1 MITIF
6 KNINET
12 SNPYYIS
19 VDAALD
25 RIRTGKSVV
34 LVDKIRDTEDKDER
48 NELKKGLPSVCFGG
62 KFSSRTDNSL
72 IQASGIMSIDFDGF
86 KTNDDLI
93 GKRFELEMD
102 DYTHACFTS
111 PSGNGIKVLVKIP
124 KTDAKGYKAY
134 FKAMQEYYDC
144 ENFDKA
150 CSNISRVTYESID
163 ENIFVN
169 KDSKVWTEML
179 EEKKP
184 STKKITI
191 PLNDQNKTIE
201 FLHRWWN
208 KDYGLVSGSR
218 NHNLFV
224 LAAAYNQY
232 GISMQDAIDSLSRFE
247 QPDFTA
253 LEIITTITSAYRN
266 TAEFNTK
273 KFEDK
278 EKVDIV
284 AHMVAKSVP
293 SVDIKQA
300 VPEATDEMIDEMK
313 KNIIESDFWIKSNK
327 DMKVNFTNHKY
338 RDFLVDNG
346 FVKYYPSKESSFML
360 VNVENNIITE
370 VLDDNIRD
378 FVFEYLYAMED
389 KIIYD
394 AYAEKIKLGQKDF
407 LGLLPNIRPKFLH
420 DGMGYAYIYFKN
432 CAVKV
437 TSNNVERIS
446 YEDLGGYLWG
456 RQRLDRD
463 FVEVEYEGCEYNRF
477 ISNIAGGDDERIK
490 TMESTIG
497 YLIHNFNDKSSNP
510 VVILNDETIS
520 DKPEGGTGK
529 GIFVSA
535 ISQLRNTVTIDGKKF
550 DPRDKFQYQR
560 VTPDTQL
567 LAYQDIEKNFRF
579 DLLFSQITDGM
590 TIEMKNKMQLYFPF
604 EEIPK
609 MVITTNHAVKGD
621 GNSYERRQWEIEFTQ
636 HYKNGFTPLQEF
648 GHNLFDGW
656 DTEEWHKFDN
666 YMIANLQMFLSKGL
680 VKSKFKN
687 LKVRKL
693 EAATSS
699 EFREWCLGRD
709 RLYNLDSNVDYTGQ
723 DLFNDFVS
731 NYPDY
736 APTGK
741 ARIANRTFYKWL
753 DEYAKFRYN
762 TKLFETKGFNGKIV
776 RFIEEEKQTKL
787 CI

>member
-1 MITIF
+1 
-6 KNINET
+6 
-12 SNPYYIS
+12 
-19 VDAALD
+19 
-25 RIRTGKSVV
+25 
-34 LVDKIRDTEDKDER
+34 
-48 NELKKGLPSVCFGG
+48 
-62 KFSSRTDNSL
+62 
-72 IQASGIMSIDFDGF
+72 
-86 KTNDDLI
+86 
-93 GKRFELEMD
+93 
-102 DYTHACFTS
+102 
-111 PSGNGIKVLVKIP
+111 
-124 KTDAKGYKAY
+124 
-134 FKAMQEYYDC
+134 
-144 ENFDKA
+144 
-150 CSNISRVTYESID
+150 
-163 ENIFVN
+163 
-169 KDSKVWTEML
+169 
-179 EEKKP
+179 
-184 STKKITI
+184 
-191 PLNDQNKTIE
+191 
-201 FLHRWWN
+201 
-208 KDYGLVSGSR
+208 
-218 NHNLFV
+218 
-224 LAAAYNQY
+224 
-232 GISMQDAIDSLSRFE
+232 
-247 QPDFTA
+247 
-253 LEIITTITSAYRN
+253 
-266 TAEFNTK
+266 
-273 KFEDK
+273 
-278 EKVDIV
+278 
-284 AHMVAKSVP
+284 
-293 SVDIKQA
+293 
-300 VPEATDEMIDEMK
+300 
-313 KNIIESDFWIKSNK
+313 
-327 DMKVNFTNHKY
+327 
-338 RDFLVDNG
+338 
-346 FVKYYPSKESSFML
+346 
-360 VNVENNIITE
+360 
-370 VLDDNIRD
+370 
-378 FVFEYLYAMED
+378 MED
-389 KIIYD
+389 KTIYD
-394 AYAEKIKLGQKDF
+394 AYAEKTKLGQKDF
-407 LGLLPNIRPKFLH
+407 LGFLPNIRPKFLH
-420 DGMGYAYIYFKN
+420 DGVGYAYIYFRN

-437 TSNNVERIS
+437 TADSVEQIS

-463 FVEVEYEGCEYNRF
+463 FIEVEYEGCEYNRF
-477 ISNIAGGDDERIK
+477 VSNISGGDYERLR

-497 YLIHNFNDKSSNP
+497 YLMHNFNDVSFNP

-535 ISQLRNTVTIDGKKF
+535 ISKLRNTITIDGKKF

-621 GNSYERRQWEIEFTQ
+621 GNSYERRQWELEFTQ
-636 HYKNGFTPLQEF
+636 YYKNGFTPLQEF

-680 VKSKFKN
+680 IKSKFKN

-709 RLYNLDSNVDYTGQ
+709 RLYNLDPNVDYTGQ

>member
-12 SNPYYIS
+12 NNPYYIS
-19 VDAALD
+19 VDAAID
-25 RIRTGKSVV
+25 RIRTGKSVL

-62 KFSSRTDNSL
+62 KFSSRSDNSL
-72 IQASGIMSIDFDGF
+72 VQASGIMSIDFDGF
-86 KTNDDLI
+86 KTNDQLI

-134 FKAMQEYYDC
+134 FKAIQEYYNC
-144 ENFDKA
+144 EHFDKA
-150 CSNISRVTYESID
+150 CSNISRVTYESTD

-169 KDSKVWTEML
+169 KDSKVWTDMV

-184 STKKITI
+184 STKKVTI

-201 FLHRWWN
+201 FLHKWWN

-232 GISMQDAIDSLSRFE
+232 GISLDDAISSMCKLE
-247 QPDFTA
+247 QPDFPCS
-253 LEIITTITSAYRN
+253 EITTTIKSAYRN

-278 EKVDIV
+278 EKADIV
-284 AHMVAKSVP
+284 AQMVAKSVP
-293 SVDIKQA
+293 TIDIKQ
-300 VPEATDEMIDEMK
+300 VIPEATDEMIEDMK
-313 KNIIESDFWIKSNK
+313 NDIVESEFWIKSKK
-327 DMKVNFTNHKY
+327 DMKVSFTNHRY

-346 FVKYYPSKESSFML
+346 FVKYYPSRESSFML
-360 VNVENNIITE
+360 VSVEDNIITE

-389 KIIYD
+389 KTIYD
-394 AYAEKIKLGQKDF
+394 AYAEKTKLGQKDF
-407 LGLLPNIRPKFLH
+407 LGFLPNIRPKFLH
-420 DGMGYAYIYFKN
+420 DGMDYAYIYFRN

-437 TSNNVERIS
+437 TADSVEQVS
-446 YEDLGGYLWG
+446 YEDLDGYVWG

-463 FVEVEYEGCEYNRF
+463 FIEVEYEGCEYNRF
-477 ISNIAGGDDERIK
+477 VSNISGGDYERLR

-497 YLIHNFNDKSSNP
+497 YLMHNFNDRSFNP

-535 ISQLRNTVTIDGKKF
+535 ISKLRNTITIDGKKF

-621 GNSYERRQWEIEFTQ
+621 GNSYERRQWELEFTQ
-636 HYKNGFTPLQEF
+636 YYKNGFTPLQEF

-680 VKSKFKN
+680 IKSKFKN

-709 RLYNLDSNVDYTGQ
+709 RLYNLDPNVDYTGQ

>member
-19 VDAALD
+19 VDAAID
-25 RIRTGKSVV
+25 RIRTGKSVS
-34 LVDKIRDTEDKDER
+34 LLDKIRNTKDKDER

-62 KFSSRTDNSL
+62 KFSSRADSSL
-72 IQASGIMSIDFDGF
+72 VQASGIMSIDFDGF
-86 KTNDDLI
+86 KTNDELI

-134 FKAMQEYYDC
+134 FKAIQNYYNC
-144 ENFDKA
+144 EHFDKA
-150 CSNISRVTYESID
+150 CSNISRVTYESHD
-163 ENIFVN
+163 ENVYIN
-169 KDSKVWTEML
+169 KDSKVWTEMV

-184 STKKITI
+184 STKKVTI

-201 FLHRWWN
+201 FLHKWWN

-253 LEIITTITSAYRN
+253 LEIIATITSAYRN

-278 EKVDIV
+278 EKADIV
-284 AHMVAKSVP
+284 AQMVAKSVP
-293 SVDIKQA
+293 TIDIKQ
-300 VPEATDEMIDEMK
+300 VIPEATDEMIEEL
-313 KNIIESDFWIKSNK
+313 KNDIIESEFWIKSKK
-327 DMKVNFTNHKY
+327 DMKVSFTNHRY

-346 FVKYYPSKESSFML
+346 FVKYYPSRESSFML
-360 VNVENNIITE
+360 VSVADNIITE

-378 FVFEYLYAMED
+378 FVFEYLYDMED
-389 KIIYD
+389 KTIYD
-394 AYAEKIKLGQKDF
+394 AYAEKTKLGQKDF
-407 LGLLPNIRPKFLH
+407 LGFLPNIRPKFLH
-420 DGMGYAYIYFKN
+420 DGMGYAYIYFRN

-437 TSNNVERIS
+437 TADSVEQIM

-463 FVEVEYEGCEYNRF
+463 FIEVEYEGCEYNRF
-477 ISNIAGGDDERIK
+477 VSNISGGDYERLR

-497 YLIHNFNDKSSNP
+497 YLMHNFNDVSFNP

-535 ISQLRNTVTIDGKKF
+535 ISKLRNTITIDGKKF

-621 GNSYERRQWEIEFTQ
+621 GNSYERRQWELEFTQ
-636 HYKNGFTPLQEF
+636 YYKNGFTPLQEF

-680 VKSKFKN
+680 IKSKFKN

-709 RLYNLDSNVDYTGQ
+709 RLYNLDPNVDYTGQ

>member
-19 VDAALD
+19 VDAAID
-25 RIRTGKSVV
+25 RIRTGKSVS
-34 LVDKIRDTEDKDER
+34 LLDKIRNTKDKDER

-62 KFSSRTDNSL
+62 KFSSRTDSSL
-72 IQASGIMSIDFDGF
+72 VQASGIMSIDFDGF
-86 KTNDDLI
+86 KTNDELI

-134 FKAMQEYYDC
+134 FKAIQNYYNC
-144 ENFDKA
+144 EHFDKA
-150 CSNISRVTYESID
+150 CSNISRVTYESHD
-163 ENIFVN
+163 ENVYIN
-169 KDSKVWTEML
+169 KDSKVWTDMV

-184 STKKITI
+184 STKKVTI

-201 FLHRWWN
+201 FLHKWWN

-218 NHNLFV
+218 NHNLFI

-253 LEIITTITSAYRN
+253 LEIIATITSAYRN

-278 EKVDIV
+278 EKADIV
-284 AHMVAKSVP
+284 AQMVAKSVP
-293 SVDIKQA
+293 TIDIKQ
-300 VPEATDEMIDEMK
+300 VIPEATDEMIEEL
-313 KNIIESDFWIKSNK
+313 KNDIIESEFWIKSKK
-327 DMKVNFTNHKY
+327 DMKVSFTNHRY

-346 FVKYYPSKESSFML
+346 FVKYYPSRESSFML
-360 VNVENNIITE
+360 VSVADNIITE

-378 FVFEYLYAMED
+378 FVFEYLYDMDD
-389 KIIYD
+389 KTIYD
-394 AYAEKIKLGQKDF
+394 AYAEKTKLGQKDF
-407 LGLLPNIRPKFLH
+407 LGFLPNIRPKFLH
-420 DGMGYAYIYFKN
+420 DGMGYAYIYFRN

-437 TSNNVERIS
+437 TADSVEQIS

-463 FVEVEYEGCEYNRF
+463 FIEVEYEGCEYNRF
-477 ISNIAGGDDERIK
+477 VSNISGGDYERLR

-497 YLIHNFNDKSSNP
+497 YLMHNFNDVSFNP

-535 ISQLRNTVTIDGKKF
+535 ISKLRNTITIDGKKF

-621 GNSYERRQWEIEFTQ
+621 GNSYERRQWELEFTQ
-636 HYKNGFTPLQEF
+636 YYKNGFTPLQEF

-680 VKSKFKN
+680 IKSKFKN

-709 RLYNLDSNVDYTGQ
+709 RLYNLDPNVDYTGQ

>member
-19 VDAALD
+19 VDAAID
-25 RIRTGKSVV
+25 RIRTGKSVS
-34 LVDKIRDTEDKDER
+34 LLDKIRNTKDKDER

-62 KFSSRTDNSL
+62 KFSSRADSSL
-72 IQASGIMSIDFDGF
+72 VQASGIMSIDFDGF
-86 KTNDDLI
+86 KTNDELI

-134 FKAMQEYYDC
+134 FKAIQNYYNC
-144 ENFDKA
+144 EHFDKA
-150 CSNISRVTYESID
+150 CSNISRVTYESHD
-163 ENIFVN
+163 ENVYIN
-169 KDSKVWTEML
+169 KDSKVWTEMV

-184 STKKITI
+184 STKKVTI

-201 FLHRWWN
+201 FLHKWWN

-218 NHNLFV
+218 NHNLFI

-253 LEIITTITSAYRN
+253 LEIIATITSAYRN

-278 EKVDIV
+278 EKADIV
-284 AHMVAKSVP
+284 AQMVAKSVP
-293 SVDIKQA
+293 TIDIKQ
-300 VPEATDEMIDEMK
+300 VIPEATDEMIEEL
-313 KNIIESDFWIKSNK
+313 KNDIIESEFWIKSKK
-327 DMKVNFTNHKY
+327 DMKVSFTNHRY

-346 FVKYYPSKESSFML
+346 FVKYYPSRESSFML
-360 VNVENNIITE
+360 VSVADNIITE

-378 FVFEYLYAMED
+378 FVFEYLYDMDD
-389 KIIYD
+389 KTIYD
-394 AYAEKIKLGQKDF
+394 AYAEKTKLGQKDF
-407 LGLLPNIRPKFLH
+407 LGFLPNIRPKFLH
-420 DGMGYAYIYFKN
+420 DGMGYAYIYFRN

-437 TSNNVERIS
+437 TADSVEQIS

-463 FVEVEYEGCEYNRF
+463 FIEVEYEGCEYNRF
-477 ISNIAGGDDERIK
+477 VSNISGGDYERLR

-497 YLIHNFNDKSSNP
+497 YLMHNFNDVSFNP

-535 ISQLRNTVTIDGKKF
+535 ISKLRNTITIDGKKF

-621 GNSYERRQWEIEFTQ
+621 GNSYERRQWELEFTQ
-636 HYKNGFTPLQEF
+636 YYKNGFTPLQEF

-680 VKSKFKN
+680 IKSKFKN

-709 RLYNLDSNVDYTGQ
+709 RLYNLYPNVDYTGQ